1 MRHLI
6 AVCSETTNVIESI
19 HLNYRLSDEALAFEF
34 SFNHREDLIQKSIFI
49 PVALDWNSL
58 IGRSASDF
66 EKEPL
71 NTMEEFV
78 RQRLLAESPISCNYK
93 VGDSVVYTNFYGV
106 VFHDLKVIGFNTE
119 SFDNKKF
126 IYLDGDSYW
135 MPVAENE
142 IRHKRR

>member
-19 HLNYRLSDEALAFEF
+19 HSNYRLSDEALAFEF
-34 SFNHREDLIQKSIFI
+34 SFNHRVDLIQKSIFI
-49 PVALDWNSL
+49 PVYLDWENL

-78 RQRLLAESPISCNYK
+78 EQRLLAESPISCNYK

-106 VFHDLKVIGFNTE
+106 VFHEFKVIGFNTDY
-119 SFDNKKF
+119 SDKTKF
-126 IYLDGDSYW
+126 IYLDSDSYW
-135 MPVAENE
+135 MPVAESE
-142 IRHKRR
+142 IRHKRS